1 MATYTHV
8 KGLSELQ
15 KLLDTLPAKMEANIM
30 RGGVRAGGVVM
41 QKEARLQAPK
51 KSGTLAKGIKVSTR
65 NSKGVVTATVK
76 TTGKHAYLA
85 PWLEFGTSAH
95 KILPKRAKVLF
106 IGGLFVSGVDHPG
119 SKPKPFMRPAMEAK
133 QSETLV
139 AVGEYVKARLTKA
152 GIDQA
157 SEVQLEVEE

>member
-8 KGLSELQ
+8 KGLAQLQ
-15 KLLDTLPAKMEANIM
+15 KLLDELPAKMEANIM
-30 RGGVRAGGVVM
+30 RGGLRAGGVVM

-65 NSKGVVTATVK
+65 NKKGVVSATVK

-106 IGGLFVSGVDHPG
+106 LGGLFVAGVDHPG
-119 SKPKPFMRPAMEAK
+119 SKPKPFMRPAMESK
-133 QSETLV
+133 QSDALL
-139 AVGEYVKARLTKA
+139 AVG
-152 GIDQA
+152 
-157 SEVQLEVEE
+157 